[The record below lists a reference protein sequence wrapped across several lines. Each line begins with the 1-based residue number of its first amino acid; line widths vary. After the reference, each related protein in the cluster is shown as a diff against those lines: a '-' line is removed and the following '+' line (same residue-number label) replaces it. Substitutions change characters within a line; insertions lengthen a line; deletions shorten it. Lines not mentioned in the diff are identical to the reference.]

1 MKTVVYPSDNYG
13 CGSFRMRWPGEAV
26 AASGHDVEVVGAH
39 DRRVK
44 VVMDGD
50 TVKDVLVDADVVVL
64 QRVTHA
70 YMAQAIGVMRAKGIT
85 VVVDVDDDLSSIHPS
100 NPAWAVH
107 RPGNGLHSWH
117 NLALACRT
125 ASLVTVSTPALLDVY
140 ARHGR
145 GHVLPNYLPDMYYGI
160 ERQDSN
166 VIGWPGSFHSHPN
179 DPEAVGGAIAR
190 LVDDGAQFVMR
201 GDSTGAG
208 RAFGLAA
215 DPVGG
220 GVPLEEWP
228 AAVAELGIGI
238 APLAD
243 TKFNAAKCV
252 DSSMRICTHRGV
264 VEAAEIQP
272 GDQVWR
278 DGWKAVEAVEHDV
291 PRPGFEITTEGGY
304 KLRLTPEH
312 RMLVNG
318 EWTQAKDIAVGDTM
332 AMEPEPVGPTAQVR
346 APWPA
351 DSRMNRRAEVDYS
364 AFLTAPDG
372 PRIDIS
378 PRWARFLGAFVG
390 DGSCRAA
397 TQIEISCD
405 GQDQDWIDA
414 LMDDFRA
421 FGLSPSTEEK
431 TMFDG
436 TVLRRRGVRV
446 ASAHLLRVL
455 NSLGLTEDRPNG
467 RPLRKVCV
475 PEVIW
480 RSPREVVA
488 EFLAA
493 YFEADGCTTSSG
505 VSAVS
510 KDEQLIRDVQ
520 RLLLLFGIISR
531 VGPRTHR
538 AQNGFSGEYWH
549 LTMGRAGAD
558 VFAKE
563 IGFRSA
569 RKMARLDAIT
579 ERPHSNAYRPMN
591 WAPKVT
597 EVKPCMVTPV
607 DIQVE
612 DSEYMAAG
620 FVSHNSWLKP
630 LEMSAAGVPWVA
642 SPRAEYR
649 RLHEMG
655 AGVLAERG
663 RVWYRE
669 LRRLRE
675 SAALRAELSEAG
687 RAVAEQLRLRDHS
700 WRWAEAWS
708 RAVEIDRA
716 TPRPQLAVA

>member
-1 MKTVVYPSDNYG
+1 MKTLVYPSDRYG
-13 CGSFRMRWPGEAV
+13 CGSFRAIWPGEHC
-26 AASGHDVEVVGAH
+26 AAAGHDVEVVRPQ
-39 DRRVK
+39 DRRVRLI
-44 VVMDGD
+44 MEGD

-70 YMAQAIGVMRAKGIT
+70 RTAQTVAVMRAKGIA

-107 RPGNGLHSWH
+107 RPGAGLHSWH
-117 NLALACRT
+117 NLALACRE

-145 GHVLPNYLPDMYYGI
+145 GHLLPNYLPDQYYGLP
-160 ERQDSN
+160 RVDSDT
-166 VIGWPGSFHSHPN
+166 IGWPASFHSHPN
-179 DPEAVGGAIAR
+179 DAEPVGGAVAR
-190 LVDDGAQFVMR
+190 LVDEGAGFVMR

-220 GVPLEEWP
+220 GVPIEEWP
-228 AAVAELGIGI
+228 AAVASLGIGI

-243 TKFNAAKCV
+243 TRFNASKCV

-264 VEAAEIQP
+264 LEAAEIQP

-278 DGWKAVEAVEHDV
+278 NGWKAVEAVEHDV
-291 PRPGFEITTEGGY
+291 PRPGVEVTTEGGY
-304 KLRLTPEH
+304 KLRLTPDH

-318 EWTQAKDIAVGDTM
+318 EWKHAQDIAVGDTM
-332 AMEPEPVGPTAQVR
+332 AMEPEPVGPTTPVR

-351 DSRMNRRAEVDYS
+351 EGRMSRRAEADPY
-364 AFLTAPDG
+364 AYLTAPEG
-372 PRIDIS
+372 PRIDLT
-378 PRWARFLGAFVG
+378 PRWARLLGAFVG
-390 DGSCRAA
+390 DGNCGQA
-397 TQIEISCD
+397 TNIQISCD
-405 GQDQDWIDA
+405 GQDQDWIDM
-414 LMDDFRA
+414 LMSDLRA
-421 FGLSPSTEEK
+421 FGLSPTTERI
-431 TMFDG
+431 TTYDG
-436 TVLRRRGVRV
+436 KVLRRRGVRV

-455 NSLGLTEDRPNG
+455 NSFGLTKDRPNG
-467 RPLRKVCV
+467 RPIRTSCV

-480 RSPREVVA
+480 RSPREVIA

-493 YFEADGCTTSSG
+493 YFEADGCCAKSG
-505 VSAVS
+505 VSATS

-520 RLLLLFGIISR
+520 RLLVLFGIVST
-531 VGPRTHR
+531 VKAKSGR
-538 AQNGFSGEYWH
+538 AQNGFEGMYWTVN
-549 LTMGRAGAD
+549 LNRAAAD

-569 RKMARLDAIT
+569 RKSARLAEIT
-579 ERPHSNAYRPMN
+579 SKPHSNAYRPMN

-612 DSEYMAAG
+612 GSEYMAAG

-630 LEMSAAGVPWVA
+630 LEMSATGVPWIA
-642 SPRAEYR
+642 SPRAEYQ
-649 RLHEMG
+649 RLHDLG
-655 AGVLAERG
+655 AGLLVDRP
-663 RVWYRE
+663 RTWYRE
-669 LRRLRE
+669 LKRLRE
-675 SAALRAELSEAG
+675 SPALRAELSEAG
-687 RAVAEQLRLRDHS
+687 RAVAERLRLRDHS
-700 WRWAEAWS
+700 WRWQEAWA
-708 RAVEIDRA
+708 RAYEMQQT
-716 TPRPQLAVA
+716 TPRTAVAV